1 MIEEG
6 RSMAADGER
15 QARVDDITIDL
26 LSRPA
31 VLEHMRRAL
40 SGERAPL
47 VLMSA
52 NLDHVHHFATR
63 HQLPTG
69 RQHGVDFVTLLD
81 GRPVARAVR
90 RRGHGVQ
97 ADVVPGSELLEPA
110 LESAAANRSRVVL
123 VGGSERTRELW
134 ASDLPQRFPGIA
146 RPETFAVRWSDYDA
160 PGGSAALADRVAAVR
175 PDLVVVSLGKPRQE
189 LWLRDHAADLGCRL
203 ALAFG
208 SAADYL
214 VGTQSRPPA
223 FVRRHG
229 LEWLVRLAKEPRR
242 LGRRYLFQ
250 GPPALRVVR
259 RDLTVHE
266 RVVGEPTQPT
276 PADDRGHDA
285 RPTPR
290 SS

>member
-1 MIEEG
+1 
-6 RSMAADGER
+6 MAADGER
-15 QARVDDITIDL
+15 QARIGDITIDL

-31 VLEHMRRAL
+31 VLDHMRQAL

-47 VLMSA
+47 VLLSA

-63 HQLPTG
+63 HELPTG
-69 RQHGVDFVTLLD
+69 RHRGVDFVTLLD

-90 RRGHGVQ
+90 RQ
-97 ADVVPGSELLEPA
+97 ANGRHAEVVPGSELLEPA
-110 LESAAANRSRVVL
+110 LESAAENRSRVVL
-123 VGGSERTRELW
+123 VGGSEPTRQLW
-134 ASDLPQRFPGIA
+134 QRDLRQRFPGISG
-146 RPETFAVRWSDYDA
+146 PETFAVHWADYDA
-160 PGGSAALADRVAAVR
+160 PGGSAALRDRVAASR

-214 VGTQSRPPA
+214 VGTQTRPPA

-229 LEWLVRLAKEPRR
+229 LEWLVRLAREPRR
-242 LGRRYLFQ
+242 LGRRYLLQ
-250 GPPALRVVR
+250 GPPALHVVR

-266 RVVGEPTQPT
+266 RVGGEPT

>member
-1 MIEEG
+1 
-6 RSMAADGER
+6 MAADGER

-31 VLEHMRRAL
+31 VLDHMREAL
-40 SGERAPL
+40 SGQRAPL

-63 HQLPTG
+63 HRLPTG
-69 RQHGVDFVTLLD
+69 RHHGVDFVTLLD

-90 RRGHGVQ
+90 RHGQ
-97 ADVVPGSELLEPA
+97 GAPAEVVPGSELLEPA
-110 LESAAANRSRVVL
+110 LESAAENGSRVVL
-123 VGGSERTRELW
+123 VGAGERTRERW
-134 ASDLPQRFPGIA
+134 QTDLPQRFPGIA
-146 RPETFAVRWSDYDA
+146 GPETFAVPWGDYDA
-160 PGGSAALADRVAAVR
+160 PGGSAALADRVAATR

-208 SAADYL
+208 SAADYV
-214 VGTQSRPPA
+214 VGTQTRPPA
-223 FVRRHG
+223 FIRRHG
-229 LEWLVRLAKEPRR
+229 LEWLVRLAREPRR
-242 LGRRYLFQ
+242 LGPRYLFQ

-259 RDLTVHE
+259 RDLRVHE
-266 RVVGEPTQPT
+266 RVGGEPT
-276 PADDRGHDA
+276 PADDHGRDV

>member
-1 MIEEG
+1 
-6 RSMAADGER
+6 MAADGER
-15 QARVDDITIDL
+15 QARVGGITIDL
-26 LSRPA
+26 PSRPL
-31 VLEHMRRAL
+31 VLDLVRQAL
-40 SGERAPL
+40 SGERASL

-63 HQLPTG
+63 HRLPTG
-69 RQHGVDFVTLLD
+69 RHRGVDFVTLLD
-81 GRPVARAVR
+81 GRPVARAVGR
-90 RRGHGVQ
+90 QLSRTR
-97 ADVVPGSELLEPA
+97 AEVVPGSELLEPA

-123 VGGSERTRELW
+123 VGGSPRTRELW
-134 ASDLPQRFPGIA
+134 QSDLPQRFPGILG
-146 RPETFAVRWSDYDA
+146 PETFAVRWADYDA
-160 PGGSAALADRVAAVR
+160 PGGSAALAERVAAAR

-214 VGTQSRPPA
+214 VGTQTRPPA
-223 FVRRHG
+223 FVRRYG
-229 LEWLVRLAKEPRR
+229 LEWLVRLAREPRR
-242 LGRRYLFQ
+242 LGPRYLLQ

-259 RDLTVHE
+259 RDLTVQE
-266 RVVGEPTQPT
+266 RVDGESH